1 MKHQTE
7 QLEID
12 DLDAIDGEILEIPA
26 AQEIELVE
34 NEEITKISP
43 RKEIVKP
50 SANRKS
56 TIANQKIYLLLPFLF
71 LTVALLGGLR
81 ISAADSAFLF
91 IRPPLIALIF
101 AAILLVLFFRAHLI
115 QLEGWFSEDFTS
127 LKNIANG
134 AGLIALF
141 FASVQMFNSL
151 LPEQGLPFW
160 TVAFCF
166 LWVLVMNLFAEF
178 NTKKL
183 IRSLGAMF
191 GLAFVV
197 KYLIL
202 ANLTAPVSEGF
213 LQGIL
218 QNPTKEVLTY
228 ILDLPRFSA
237 ATGYIQFF
245 ALVFYLIALFLFP
258 PATENRSEHRSE
270 FKL

>member
-1 MKHQTE
+1 MKNQTE
-7 QLEID
+7 QLEKG
-12 DLDAIDGEILEIPA
+12 DLEAIDGEILEIPTG
-26 AQEIELVE
+26 QEIEISDE
-34 NEEITKISP
+34 DEITKISP

-50 SANRKS
+50 IANHKS
-56 TIANQKIYLLLPFLF
+56 QIANQKIYLLLPFLF
-71 LTVALLGGLR
+71 LTVALLGGFR
-81 ISAADSAFLF
+81 IGAADGAFLF
-91 IRPPLIALIF
+91 IKPPLVALIF
-101 AAILLVLFFRAHLI
+101 AAILLVLFIRARLI
-115 QLEGWFSEDFTS
+115 RLEGWFSEDFSS
-127 LKNIANG
+127 LKNVANG
-134 AGLIALF
+134 AGLITLF

-178 NTKKL
+178 DTKKL

-191 GLAFVV
+191 VLAFVV

-228 ILDLPRFSA
+228 ILDLPRFSS

-245 ALVFYLIALFLFP
+245 ALVFYLISLFLFP
-258 PATENRSEHRSE
+258 PETEKPRSE
-270 FKL
+270 FTL

>member
-1 MKHQTE
+1 MKSEKLVKKQTE
-7 QLEID
+7 QLEKD
-12 DLDAIDGEILEIPA
+12 DLEVIDGEILEIPA
-26 AQEIELVE
+26 AQEIELAE
-34 NEEITKISP
+34 DEEITKISP
-43 RKEIVKP
+43 RKELEKP
-50 SANRKS
+50 FANRKS
-56 TIANQKIYLLLPFLF
+56 NIANQKIYLLLPFLF
-71 LTVALLGGLR
+71 LTVALFGGLR
-81 ISAADSAFLF
+81 IGATDGAFLF
-91 IRPPLIALIF
+91 IKPPLVALIY

-115 QLEGWFSEDFTS
+115 RLEGWFSEDFSS
-127 LKNIANG
+127 LKNVANG
-134 AGLIALF
+134 AVLITLF

-166 LWVLVMNLFAEF
+166 IWVLVMNLFAEF
-178 NTKKL
+178 DTKKL

-245 ALVFYLIALFLFP
+245 ALVFYLISLFLFP
-258 PATENRSEHRSE
+258 PVT
-270 FKL
+270 KK